1 MKKKNKNYT
10 ETEKYVESHGSNFYY
25 IINRP
30 FFPYILFSIHFGDY
44 IRAIRFLFQILFDK

>member
-10 ETEKYVESHGSNFYY
+10 ETEKYVESHGSSFYY

-44 IRAIRFLFQILFDK
+44 IRAIRFLFQILFK